1 MKTLTTLG
9 SALLCFGLSMLAPV
23 TFAAELNLPRD
34 GWASWLVPAVE
45 DAPAWCCWDWREG
58 NPTAKAC
65 RLDGSN
71 DGYGSRGGART
82 DAVRVYARFDAGKID
97 RLRALSAICSVQTST
112 TVQDLGAVSA
122 DDSARWLA
130 TLTTPQDA
138 DKTRPAVGREALAA
152 LAIHRGDV
160 AFNELADIARNDARK
175 KNRKE
180 AVFWLAHLRGVSGAR
195 AATAIMFGDE
205 DADVREH
212 AAFAVSQSK
221 SPDAAS
227 DLIRLANTDATSSVR
242 SQAWFWLARTES
254 PATEAAIGSALRK
267 ETDDDVR
274 RQAIFALSQLP
285 EERATRALIAVA
297 EDRSRPSEDRKTA
310 VFWLAQSKS
319 RAAQTYLENMLAGGK
334 SAAVR

>member
-1 MKTLTTLG
+1 MKTIKIG
-9 SALLCFGLSMLAPV
+9 SALLCFGFSVLAPAA
-23 TFAAELNLPRD
+23 FAAELKLPRD
-34 GWASWLVPAVE
+34 GWASWQVPAVE

-58 NPTAKAC
+58 NPTARAC

-71 DGYGSRGGART
+71 DGYGSRDGAKT
-82 DAVRVYARFDAGKID
+82 DTVRVYARFDAGKID
-97 RLRALSAICSVQTST
+97 RLRALSASCSVQTST
-112 TVQDLGAVSA
+112 TVQDLGAVSV

-130 TLTTPQDA
+130 TLTKRKDS
-138 DKTRPAVGREALAA
+138 DGTRPAIGREALAA

-160 AFNELADIARNDARK
+160 AFNELSDVASNDARR

-180 AVFWLAHLRGVSGAR
+180 AVFWLAHLRGLPGAK

-221 SPDAAS
+221 SPEAAS
-227 DLIRLANTDATSSVR
+227 DLIRLANTDAASSVR

-254 PATEAAIGSALRK
+254 PATEGAIGSALRK

-285 EERATRALIAVA
+285 EGRATRALIAVA
-297 EDRSRPSEDRKTA
+297 EDRSRPSEDRKSA
-310 VFWLAQSKS
+310 VFWLAQSKAT
-319 RAAQTYLENMLAGGK
+319 AAQTYLEDVLTGGK